1 MRAMMAQAPI
11 NRKALDGY
19 GRSAVESEVNYASP
33 HRIIQMLMEGALSK
47 VAAAK
52 GAIERGDIAE
62 KSKQITW
69 GMNIIQGL
77 KLSLDPEKGG
87 DIATNLDSL
96 YEYMN
101 RRLLEANMN
110 NDIAILDE
118 VNGLLMEVKAGW
130 DAIPP
135 EFHSTH
141 DQ

>member
-1 MRAMMAQAPI
+1 MAQAPI

-130 DAIPP
+130 DVIPP